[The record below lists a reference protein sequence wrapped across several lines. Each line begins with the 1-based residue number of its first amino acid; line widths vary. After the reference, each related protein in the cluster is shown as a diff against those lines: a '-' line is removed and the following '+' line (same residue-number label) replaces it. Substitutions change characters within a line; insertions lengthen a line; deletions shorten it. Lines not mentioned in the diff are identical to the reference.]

1 MSDEKGKSVRAKNMM
16 YTQQLEHLPTK
27 TIDNLIAQVE
37 TTDPKKYALIV
48 HDKDKNE
55 QGEPV
60 EPHVHLM
67 ISYEH
72 AHSLNSI
79 AKTLKDKPQYVEK
92 WNGKSENGYSYLIHA
107 TKESITKYQ
116 YSVSDVIANFNYQ
129 QEVKRITEEVEK
141 SRQLKNSSLLLDA
154 LYNGEITKE
163 QLEKELVGS
172 QYGKLKRQI
181 EDVWSKH
188 LQFKAKE
195 WREEMKKSGKPI
207 EVIWIS
213 GKAGTGKTSLAKAY
227 AEKLDRPYFITGSS
241 RDIFQNYSGEHTMI
255 IDEFRANMIQYSDLL
270 RILDPFG
277 TQVMAPSRYSDKPL
291 TCDLIIITSP
301 YNPIEFYYKVF
312 KEDPEDETSIDSKE
326 QLLRRIKLTIE
337 IDDLHIKAVEYDS
350 KHDEYKA
357 INDTIKDNIY
367 SGQNRTEENTNSTPK
382 DLYDSIF
389 KE

>member
-1 MSDEKGKSVRAKNMM
+1 MSDDKGKSAKAKNMM
-16 YTQQLEHLPTK
+16 YTQQLEHLPTEN
-27 TIDNLIAQVE
+27 IENLISVLE
-37 TTDPKKYALIV
+37 TTEPKKYALIV

-60 EPHVHLM
+60 EPHVHVM
-67 ISYEH
+67 ISYDN
-72 AHSLNSI
+72 ARSLNNI
-79 AKTLKDKPQYVEK
+79 AKILKDEPQYVEK

-107 TKESITKYQ
+107 TTDSITKYQ

-141 SRQLKNSSLLLDA
+141 SRQLKSSSLLLDA

-163 QLEKELVGS
+163 ELEKKLVGS

-255 IDEFRANMIQYSDLL
+255 IDEFRAGMIQYSDLL

-301 YNPIEFYYKVF
+301 YNPVEFYHKVF
-312 KEDPEDETSIDSKE
+312 KEESEDGNSIDSKE

-350 KHDEYKA
+350 KHGEYGA

-367 SGQNRTEENTNSTPK
+367 SGKNRTEENTNNTPK